1 MIIKV
6 VQVRDV
12 AIIKVEELQP
22 CADVLTFKAGR
33 ELEICGMRYE
43 LSDDLGEF
51 KKGLLILGGVPF
63 FVECNEERLCIAARA
78 K

>member
-1 MIIKV
+1 
-6 VQVRDV
+6 
-12 AIIKVEELQP
+12 
-22 CADVLTFKAGR
+22 
-33 ELEICGMRYE
+33 MRYE

-63 FVECNEERLCIAARA
+63 FVECNEERLCIVARA